1 MIDKTELNAKIRET
15 ADLFLS
21 DIKQMEERELQE
33 NLRYFADKAKEIAEG
48 ILEQYVFSVYNQ
60 YTEGEFAISNVEKLS
75 RFCNLYT
82 GYQQQMLDW
91 IAAHKLEVKEEIFE
105 MPHRPLESASNRS
118 MSPKVVVGVGT
129 IVAVGLFVFSNIW
142 IALVAEILTLAL
154 ARIQTK
160 RISYQQEQKQ
170 MELDH
175 YALILDNKREQ
186 LVSGMIEELDKWL
199 DMGIKASDDIL
210 ESLNI

>member
-1 MIDKTELNAKIRET
+1 MIDKTELNTKIREA

-21 DIKQMEERELQE
+21 DIKQLEESELQE

-48 ILEQYVFSVYNQ
+48 ILEQYVFSVFNR
-60 YTEGEFAISNVEKLS
+60 YTEGEFAISDVEQLS

-91 IAAHKLEVKEEIFE
+91 IAVHKLEVKEETFE
-105 MPHRPLESASNRS
+105 MPHKPLESAPNRS
-118 MSPKVVVGVGT
+118 ISPKAILGVGT

-142 IALVAEILTLAL
+142 IALVAEILALAL

-160 RISYQQEQKQ
+160 RIAYQQEQKQ
-170 MELDH
+170 MELEH
-175 YALILDNKREQ
+175 YALILENKREQ

-199 DMGIKASDDIL
+199 DMGVKASDDIL

>member
-1 MIDKTELNAKIRET
+1 MIDKTELNTKIREA

-21 DIKQMEERELQE
+21 DIKQLEESELQD
-33 NLRYFADKAKEIAEG
+33 NLRYFADKTKEIAEG
-48 ILEQYVFSVYNQ
+48 ILEQYIFSVFNR
-60 YTEGEFAISNVEKLS
+60 YTEREFAISDAEKLS

-105 MPHRPLESASNRS
+105 MPHKPLESAPNRS
-118 MSPKVVVGVGT
+118 TSPKVILGVGT

-142 IALVAEILTLAL
+142 IALVAEILTIAS

-160 RISYQQEQKQ
+160 RITHQQAQKKL
-170 MELDH
+170 ELEH
-175 YALILDNKREQ
+175 YALMLENKREQ
-186 LVSGMIEELDKWL
+186 LVSGMIEELGKWL
-199 DMGIKASDDIL
+199 NMGVKASDDIL